1 MRNGLHNK
9 AIEDLDFI
17 DKQISYYETKYFETR
32 DDLRDSYTIMPKA
45 LHSLNRFYGEMIE
58 ELERRRRVIVKGEL
72 GLYD

>member
-9 AIEDLDFI
+9 AINDLDFI
-17 DKQISYYETKYFETR
+17 DKQISYYEIKYFETR
-32 DDLRDSYTIMPKA
+32 DDLRDSYTVMPKA

-58 ELERRRRVIVKGEL
+58 ELEMKRRVIVKREL